1 MRGDHDNMTEYDDIL
16 DLALVSIDDYRLNGL
31 SLYLDETNYNYVIE
45 SESYD
50 EYKQLCADN
59 GYFPTKI
66 RDYDYI
72 RQSGFANYTEYV
84 EDTMRRFKLI
94 LEGFMVRGL
103 SNFDNCLKDLSD
115 RNDEARVFNV
125 QLDDMEKSILADYT
139 VLMWLDKEI
148 NDTRQITSMLQNKN
162 EAHRYSEANNLNAK
176 VNHRIQLNEDVS
188 TKKSLYMIRKGDWK
202 KWADG
207 EYGI

>member
-1 MRGDHDNMTEYDDIL
+1 
-16 DLALVSIDDYRLNGL
+16 
-31 SLYLDETNYNYVIE
+31 
-45 SESYD
+45 
-50 EYKQLCADN
+50 
-59 GYFPTKI
+59 
-66 RDYDYI
+66 
-72 RQSGFANYTEYV
+72 
-84 EDTMRRFKLI
+84 MRRFKLI

-103 SNFDNCLKDLSD
+103 PNFDNCLKDLSD